1 MILFNVI
8 HSFFQK
14 TAKSKKSKTQ
24 SGQSERLSSL
34 NSSKSSG
41 MCDRSKIEM
50 KSI

>member
-8 HSFFQK
+8 HSLFQK
-14 TAKSKKSKTQ
+14 TKKSKTL
-24 SGQSERLSSL
+24 SGQSGGLSSL